1 MMISSRINKSLV
13 GFIAGILLPLIILI
27 IMLMLKKNDYSLFE
41 MISLNQQMGILSKMI
56 SLSVIPNLL
65 FFFIFIWTNLLKAGR
80 GVLISMFLFGFII
93 IILKF
98 L

>member
-1 MMISSRINKSLV
+1 MISSRINKNLT
-13 GFIAGILLPLIILI
+13 GFIAGILLPLIIML
-27 IMLMLKKNDYSLFE
+27 IMLMLKKNDNSLFE
-41 MISLNQQMGILSKMI
+41 MISLNQQMGMLAKLI

-65 FFFIFIWTNLLKAGR
+65 LFFIFIWTNLLKAGR
-80 GVLISMFLFGFII
+80 GVLMSMFLFGFII

>member
-1 MMISSRINKSLV
+1 MISSRINKSII
-13 GFIAGILLPLIILI
+13 GFIAGIVLPLIILFI
-27 IMLMLKKNDYSLFE
+27 LLMLKKNDHGLFE
-41 MISLNQQMGILSKMI
+41 MIGLNQQMGILSKMI

-65 FFFIFIWTNLLKAGR
+65 LFFIFIWTNLLKAGK
-80 GVLISMFLFGFII
+80 GVLMSMFLFGFVI

>member
-1 MMISSRINKSLV
+1 MIASRINKNLT
-13 GFIAGILLPLIILI
+13 GFVAGILLPLIILI

-65 FFFIFIWTNLLKAGR
+65 LFFIFIWTNLLKAGR